1 MSAQPSQKV
10 IEQTE
15 AFQRHRAE
23 LDPFLEAHPSPVG
36 KVAAALTIAALIAAV
51 IGSGPLAAWAFN
63 LPLWL
68 GGVREAA
75 VAVTSAWDGAM
86 IDIGMSEVYTFIH
99 DAFHDLRCIGSE
111 NIDCIGR

>member
-1 MSAQPSQKV
+1 MSTEPSAKV

-23 LDPFLEAHPSPVG
+23 LDPFLEAHPAPVR
-36 KVAAALTIAALIAAV
+36 KVAATLAIAALIAAM
-51 IGSGPLAAWAFN
+51 IGSGPLATWAFN

-68 GGVREAA
+68 GGMREAA

-86 IDIGMSEVYTFIH
+86 TDIGASEVYTFIH
-99 DAFHDLRCIGSE
+99 EAFHDLRCIGSE
-111 NIDCIGR
+111 SIDCLAR